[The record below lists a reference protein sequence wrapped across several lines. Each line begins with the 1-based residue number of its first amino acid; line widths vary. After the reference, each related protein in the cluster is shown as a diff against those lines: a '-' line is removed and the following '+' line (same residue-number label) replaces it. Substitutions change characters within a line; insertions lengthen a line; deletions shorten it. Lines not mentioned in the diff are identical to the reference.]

1 MHILFLVA
9 WVLYTVVMEKLRV
22 GVMRGG
28 LGSEYFVSLQ
38 TGGAVLGALS
48 RDRYEPHDILITN
61 AGEWHIDGV
70 PTTPAKLPQFV
81 DVVFNALHGEFG
93 EDGKVQKILEL
104 FNIPYTGSTAV
115 PSAVGMNKDLA
126 KKYFSAVGIKV
137 PRGVVVGRGEEVS
150 EVVARVGAEIRAP
163 FVVKPLTGGSSVGLS
178 LARDDRELISAIERA
193 LAHAEKALIEEYVV
207 GREVTLG
214 VIDSS
219 GGGSSY
225 ATPPLEILLPDGTLF
240 DYDQKYKN
248 LTHPVGPARM
258 QSGERRA
265 LEDAAIRAHI
275 HLGARHYARYD
286 FILTDEGP
294 CLLEVNTLP
303 GLSQTSLL
311 PKSLALHGL
320 SIPEFV
326 DYVIALA
333 LHKK

>member
-1 MHILFLVA
+1 
-9 WVLYTVVMEKLRV
+9 
-22 GVMRGG
+22 MRGG

-38 TGGAVLGALS
+38 TGGAVLEALS

-61 AGEWHIDGV
+61 VGEWHIDGV
-70 PTTPAKLPQFV
+70 PTTPAKLAQHV
-81 DVVFNALHGEFG
+81 DVIFNALHGEFG
-93 EDGKVQKILEL
+93 EDGKVQKILDL

-150 EVVARVGAEIRAP
+150 DVVARVGAEIRAP

-178 LARDDRELISAIERA
+178 LARDERELVPAIERA
-193 LAHAEKALIEEYVV
+193 LAHAEKALIEEYVN

-219 GGGSSY
+219 GSGNSY
-225 ATPPLEILLPDGTLF
+225 ATPPLEILLPEGTLF

-258 QSGERRA
+258 HTDERRA
-265 LEDAAIRAHI
+265 LEDAALRAHI

-320 SIPEFV
+320 SVPEFV
-326 DYVIALA
+326 DYVLALA
-333 LHKK
+333 LQKK

>member
-1 MHILFLVA
+1 
-9 WVLYTVVMEKLRV
+9 
-22 GVMRGG
+22 MRGG

-38 TGGAVLGALS
+38 TGGAVLEALS

-61 AGEWHIDGV
+61 VGEWHIDGV
-70 PTTPAKLPQFV
+70 PTTPAKLAQHV
-81 DVVFNALHGEFG
+81 DVIFNALHGEFG
-93 EDGKVQKILEL
+93 EDGKVQKILDL

-137 PRGVVVGRGEEVS
+137 PHGVVVGRGEEVS
-150 EVVARVGAEIRAP
+150 DVVARVGAEIRAP

-178 LARDDRELISAIERA
+178 LARDERALISAIERA
-193 LAHAEKALIEEYVV
+193 LSYAEKALIEEYVV

-214 VIDSS
+214 VIDSAGS
-219 GGGSSY
+219 GNSY
-225 ATPPLEILLPDGTLF
+225 ATPPLEILLPEGTLF

-258 QSGERRA
+258 RPDERRA
-265 LEDAAIRAHI
+265 LEDAALRAHI

-320 SIPEFV
+320 SVPEFV
-326 DYVIALA
+326 DYVLALA
-333 LHKK
+333 LRKK